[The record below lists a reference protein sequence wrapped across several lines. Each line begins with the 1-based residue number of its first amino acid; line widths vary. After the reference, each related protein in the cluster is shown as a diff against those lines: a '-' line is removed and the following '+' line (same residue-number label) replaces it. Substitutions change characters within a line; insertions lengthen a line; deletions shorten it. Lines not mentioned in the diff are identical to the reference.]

1 MMLGG
6 VSVRHLSPNPEV
18 GWLQT
23 PSRSSVNV
31 INSIVQWC
39 EACLAVVVVVV
50 VVVVVAVVVVYKNS
64 SSSSSSSSS
73 SGNCSPATKYASTI
87 LYHVNY

>member
-50 VVVVVAVVVVYKNS
+50 VVVVAVVVAIAAL
-64 SSSSSSSSS
+64 
-73 SGNCSPATKYASTI
+73 PLSTPL
-87 LYHVNY
+87 LYYTMSIINFTVKLKFLFCLITHL

>member
-50 VVVVVAVVVVYKNS
+50 VAVVVVYKNS